1 MYYLE
6 DRDMVIYL
14 CSPFVRSLKDLEDR
28 KMHLADIPIHDV
40 TRDLLWMELM
50 ARYIL
55 IFYSLNTATRRTKDT
70 KQHYILQLIV
80 DLLHA
85 LMF

>member
-1 MYYLE
+1 MNVVLAYCQTKIVRKCVNIYFISGQMFYLE
-6 DRDMVIYL
+6 DKDMVIYL

-50 ARYIL
+50 ARY
-55 IFYSLNTATRRTKDT
+55 TRMRPN
-70 KQHYILQLIV
+70 
-80 DLLHA
+80 
-85 LMF
+85 

>member
-50 ARYIL
+50 ARY
-55 IFYSLNTATRRTKDT
+55 ATK
-70 KQHYILQLIV
+70 
-80 DLLHA
+80 
-85 LMF
+85 

>member
-1 MYYLE
+1 MIAANDLTSKLIVLNSLYTIYFLQFPGQMYYLE

-50 ARYIL
+50 AR
-55 IFYSLNTATRRTKDT
+55 
-70 KQHYILQLIV
+70 
-80 DLLHA
+80 
-85 LMF
+85 